1 MADDLRADLDQLLVQ
16 AGQRPRLR
24 RLYRRV
30 GVVLLVSAQCMVFRE
45 YLL

>member
-24 RLYRRV
+24 RLYGRV